1 MIFKSFLRI
10 TAALLAALPL
20 TSCIDPATVNAIA
33 GGSAAPGY
41 GPGYGPGY
49 PPPPPPNY
57 GNRPGYYDNG
67 YHQHGSGYYNN
78 NRPGYYNQG
87 QGYYNQGPGYYE
99 TAPGRPGAWNNDKAK
114 VYDMAYRLGQDDF
127 YRGKDK
133 HMTNHKK
140 MYDSSTHETFKRGYE
155 AGYDAARRKGRR

>member
-1 MIFKSFLRI
+1 MNLRPFLRI
-10 TAALLAALPL
+10 AAALLAACSLS
-20 TSCIDPATVNAIA
+20 SCLDPATVNALA
-33 GGSAAPGY
+33 GAPTAPGY

-49 PPPPPPNY
+49 PPPPPVY

-67 YHQHGSGYYNN
+67 YHQNGSGYYNN
-78 NRPGYYNQG
+78 NRP
-87 QGYYNQGPGYYE
+87 GYYNQGPGYYE
-99 TAPGRPGAWNNDKAK
+99 TAPGRPGAWSNDSAK

-140 MYDSSTHETFKRGYE
+140 MYDSSTHNTFKRGYE
-155 AGYDAARRKGRR
+155 SGYDAARRKAQR

>member
-1 MIFKSFLRI
+1 MIFRSLLRI
-10 TAALLAALPL
+10 TTALLAAISL
-20 TSCIDPATVNAIA
+20 TSCIDPATVNALA
-33 GGSAAPGY
+33 GASAT
-41 GPGYGPGY
+41 PGYGPGY
-49 PPPPPPNY
+49 PPPPPPNS
-57 GNRPGYYDNG
+57 GNRPGYYDNN

-78 NRPGYYNQG
+78 NRPGYPNQG

-99 TAPGRPGAWNNDKAK
+99 TAPGRPGAWNNDQAK

-140 MYDSSTHETFKRGYE
+140 MYDSSTHDSFKRGYE
-155 AGYDAARRKGRR
+155 SGYDAARRKAQR